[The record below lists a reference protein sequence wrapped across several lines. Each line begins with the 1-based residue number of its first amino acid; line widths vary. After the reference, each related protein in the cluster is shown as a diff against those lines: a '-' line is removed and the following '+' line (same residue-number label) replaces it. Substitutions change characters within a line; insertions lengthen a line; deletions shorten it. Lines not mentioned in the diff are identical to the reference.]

1 MADKHVKPNDIGG
14 DDKGKAGGG
23 TMGKGG
29 NGGGEKPLLAITM
42 GDAAGIGPEIIVK
55 ALARP
60 DVLAMC
66 RPLVIGD
73 VAIMKDHLR
82 FWPSNG
88 ASNSSAPPSV
98 RRVVSPEL
106 VGDVSLGDIPV
117 FQPGE
122 PLAGVEPGQLS
133 AEGGRGAVEFVK
145 AATAMARE
153 GRIAGIVTA
162 PLNKEAMHLAGF
174 QYPGHTELLA
184 EQFGVSTYSLVLS
197 ARGLFVFHVT
207 THVSLRD
214 ALDLITQERVLGQ
227 IRLAHLLADALDQGD
242 AEIAVA
248 GVNPHA
254 GEGGLFGTEER
265 DIVEPTIERARSEG
279 INAVGPLPA
288 DVAFPRAARGRY
300 KFVVAMYHDQGHA
313 VFKCLFFDEG
323 VNVTAGLPVIRTSVD
338 HGTAFDIA
346 GQGIAQEDSLVS
358 AIELAAR
365 LGPRWPAIYERAR
378 EFGSA
383 L

>member
-1 MADKHVKPNDIGG
+1 MDKRGIGS
-14 DDKGKAGGG
+14 
-23 TMGKGG
+23 
-29 NGGGEKPLLAITM
+29 GERPLLAITM

-60 DVLAMC
+60 EVLEMC

-73 VAIMKDHLR
+73 VAIMENHLR
-82 FWPSNG
+82 FWPGNG
-88 ASNSSAPPSV
+88 ASGTDAAASVRPTV
-98 RRVVSPEL
+98 RRVASPEL
-106 VGDVSLGDIPV
+106 VSDVALGDIPV

-122 PLAGVEPGQLS
+122 ALAGVEPGKLS

-145 AATAMARE
+145 AATALARD
-153 GRIAGIVTA
+153 GRIAGIVAA

-174 QYPGHTELLA
+174 KYPGHTELLA
-184 EQFGVSTYSLVLS
+184 EEFGVSTYSLVLS
-197 ARGLFVFHVT
+197 ARGMFVFHVT

-227 IRLAHLLADALDQGD
+227 IRLAHLLAEALDQGD

-265 DIVEPTIERARSEG
+265 DIVEPAIEKARSEG

-288 DVAFPRAARGRY
+288 DVAFPRAARGQY

-346 GQGIAQEDSLVS
+346 GKGIAQEDSLVS

-365 LGPRWPAIYERAR
+365 LGPKWPAVYERAR
-378 EFGSA
+378 KFGSA
-383 L
+383 R